1 MAVSTGYIT
10 RLAIGGGGSEE
21 QWTNKIGV
29 LELVG
34 SAEASESSLLN
45 NSAVSISDIADW
57 GRSTYYEHVTET
69 AAFVTEGIRCWTQR
83 KIVDLYEEEN
93 PIYSQYNARINLQLI
108 VDNGFSMLK
117 PNPLCLSFYG
127 GIFYCEEGGDSFS
140 LSIEV
145 FDENDNSIG
154 SAEISKDLSD
164 NTPWNEE
171 ITIPLDYDW
180 AGSLEM
186 KKIRLSNTYVAN

>member
-1 MAVSTGYIT
+1 MTVSTGYIT
-10 RLAIGGGGSEE
+10 RLATGGGGSEE

-34 SAEASESSLLN
+34 SAEASLLN
-45 NSAVSISDIADW
+45 NSAVSISDIEDW

-69 AAFVTEGIRCWTQR
+69 ADFVTEGIRCWTQR
-83 KIVDLYEEEN
+83 KIVDLDEEEN

-108 VDNGFSMLK
+108 VDNEFSILK
-117 PNPLCLSFYG
+117 PNPLYLSFYG
-127 GIFYCEEGGDSFS
+127 GIFYGEEGGDSFS

-164 NTPWNEE
+164 NAPWNEE